1 MSKERNIIIYDKAYE
16 YLNNEIKPP
25 EVELT
30 KYFLC
35 DEWKTLEDVYIRFI
49 ASAQNY
55 QMMPNV
61 IKFYKREQEIKGIL
75 QDCLLSQLY
84 TTKKNVTILS
94 T

>member
-35 DEWKTLEDVYIRFI
+35 DECHVAKHG
-49 ASAQNY
+49 
-55 QMMPNV
+55 
-61 IKFYKREQEIKGIL
+61 K
-75 QDCLLSQLY
+75 LLSNSQRQKIITFYQL
-84 TTKKNVTILS
+84 KKHTI
-94 T
+94 